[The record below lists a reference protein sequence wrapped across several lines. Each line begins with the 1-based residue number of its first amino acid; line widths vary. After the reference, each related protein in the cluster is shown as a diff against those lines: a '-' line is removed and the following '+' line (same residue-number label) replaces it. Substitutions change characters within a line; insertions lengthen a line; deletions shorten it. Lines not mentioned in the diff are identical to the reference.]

1 MHPLEAAAMADHIW
15 YIKNC
20 RLFEQL
26 ASEQLARLEQRA
38 RVRRFPKGTTIY
50 LPSDAGN
57 VVFLLAEGRVKLS
70 SITPEGKQAILAF
83 IEPGEIFGELAIL
96 EEAEREEHAEAMIA
110 STLVLLPGDAVE
122 QLMSESAG
130 LALGVT
136 KLIGLRRKR
145 IERRLK
151 SLLFRSNRDRLI
163 HLLLD
168 LSSQYGK
175 PDQDG
180 TLLAIPLS
188 HQDLASIIGATR
200 ETVTTLLGE
209 LQLERLLKVA
219 RQRLVIRDVG
229 RLAACIELRPS
240 PPPKQQARPVG
251 TAKFGRPPL
260 GAGP

>member
-1 MHPLEAAAMADHIW
+1 MAEHVW

-20 RLFEQL
+20 RMFEQL
-26 ASEQLARLEQRA
+26 TAEQFAQLEQRA
-38 RVRRFPKGTTIY
+38 RVRRFPKSATIY
-50 LPSDAGN
+50 LPSDAGSS
-57 VVFLLAEGRVKLS
+57 VFLLAEGRVKLC
-70 SITPEGKQAILAF
+70 SITPDGKQAILAF
-83 IEPGEIFGELAIL
+83 IEPGELFGELAIL

-110 STLVLLPGDAVE
+110 STLILLPGDALE
-122 QLMSESAG
+122 RLMSESAG
-130 LALGVT
+130 LAFGVT

-151 SLLFRSNRDRLI
+151 SLLFHSNRDRLI

-175 PDQDG
+175 PDKDG

-229 RLAACIELRPS
+229 RLAACVELRPA
-240 PPPKQQARPVG
+240 PLPTPQVRPVG
-251 TAKFGRPPL
+251 TGKFGRPPL